1 MNINHTLYYSDITD
15 SFILETPSRTI
26 SEADIMLFA
35 GLTGDYNE
43 LHTSITF
50 AEKTSFN
57 ERIAHGMLTL
67 SMANGLYMRT
77 GLFEQSTVANLGIKE
92 WKFVKPVKIGDT
104 IFVRISLHDK
114 HLTSRPERG
123 VVNWQIDVLN
133 QHEEVVASGIWTK
146 MIRNML

>member
-114 HLTSRPERG
+114 HLTSRQERG